1 MGCASSK
8 QALRDK
14 PIAPL
19 ARSYSLPI
27 HHPAQGKGDSHHVVA
42 LTSTTLG
49 TLKLDHPL
57 DQNPN
62 PSSAITDANEQD
74 EKKTPKKKNNI
85 NTTTTTTIEAE
96 EDGHKDKERSIL
108 SSAEVLLQAKAWSNK
123 MEGKISQIPKTPLLQ
138 TPPNE
143 PETIDAWE
151 LMDGLE
157 DSSPL
162 RSFSFHALSETQIP
176 ETGTKPKDY
185 TKAESPRPIWL
196 QFNAADHPVIAD
208 FDPEILSHFRKA
220 LDELSPPNTCRP
232 LSPEP
237 DKPGSN
243 YNSNSRFSRIGTVQ
257 ERIRAFQERID
268 KRTVNSE
275 MGLSSKCPPPPPRG
289 EERVVIYF
297 TSLRGVRKTYEDC
310 CDVRL
315 IFRGYGVRVDER
327 DVSMHQAFRDELY
340 EISGA
345 ETHSFGGLP
354 MVFVKGRYVGGAE
367 DVRQLHESGEL
378 GKLIRGC
385 EKLEG
390 CGGGGVACEGCGDV
404 RFVPCDRCFGSCK
417 IFDEDDG
424 VFLRCPDCNEN
435 GIILCPV
442 CCI

>member
-1 MGCASSK
+1 M
-8 QALRDK
+8 
-14 PIAPL
+14 
-19 ARSYSLPI
+19 
-27 HHPAQGKGDSHHVVA
+27 
-42 LTSTTLG
+42 
-49 TLKLDHPL
+49 
-57 DQNPN
+57 
-62 PSSAITDANEQD
+62 
-74 EKKTPKKKNNI
+74 
-85 NTTTTTTIEAE
+85 
-96 EDGHKDKERSIL
+96 
-108 SSAEVLLQAKAWSNK
+108 
-123 MEGKISQIPKTPLLQ
+123 
-138 TPPNE
+138 
-143 PETIDAWE
+143 
-151 LMDGLE
+151 
-157 DSSPL
+157 
-162 RSFSFHALSETQIP
+162 
-176 ETGTKPKDY
+176 
-185 TKAESPRPIWL
+185 
-196 QFNAADHPVIAD
+196 
-208 FDPEILSHFRKA
+208 
-220 LDELSPPNTCRP
+220 
-232 LSPEP
+232 
-237 DKPGSN
+237 
-243 YNSNSRFSRIGTVQ
+243 Q

-275 MGLSSKCPPPPPRG
+275 MGLSSKYPPPPRG

-327 DVSMHQAFRDELY
+327 DVSMHQGFRDELY

-354 MVFVKGRYVGGAE
+354 SVFVKGRYVGGAE

-378 GKLIRGC
+378 GKLVRGC